1 MQIRLPD
8 TQQRINA
15 KQDSIHPVAP
25 RAESLSV
32 LDEELIKVANLFGG
46 EEAVAVVRSL
56 KKIGEATDEII
67 ANDLK
72 AEKEV
77 RLNNVRKIL
86 YKLYDHGLVS
96 CTRVRDEKTGWF
108 IFYWRLQPDQL
119 DAFIRSRKKR
129 ALDKLKQRLDFE
141 RDHTFFTCK
150 TDLDVRVTFEEAMES
165 SFKCG
170 KCGNQLASSE
180 NSELVS
186 VLEARVERLEAE
198 LSR

>member
-1 MQIRLPD
+1 M
-8 TQQRINA
+8 
-15 KQDSIHPVAP
+15 
-25 RAESLSV
+25 SV
-32 LDEELIKVANLFGG
+32 LDEELIKIANLFGG
-46 EEAVAVVRSL
+46 EEAVTVVKSL

-67 ANDLK
+67 ANDCGI
-72 AEKEV
+72 
-77 RLNNVRKIL
+77 RLNTVRKVL

-141 RDHTFFTCK
+141 KNHSFFICK
-150 TDLDVRVTFEEAMES
+150 TDPEVRVTFEEAMET

-170 KCGNQLASSE
+170 KCGNQLDSTDNA
-180 NSELVS
+180 ELITGV
-186 VLEARVERLEAE
+186 EARIQKLEAE

>member
-1 MQIRLPD
+1 M
-8 TQQRINA
+8 
-15 KQDSIHPVAP
+15 
-25 RAESLSV
+25 SV
-32 LDEELIKVANLFGG
+32 LDEELIKIANLFGG
-46 EEAVAVVRSL
+46 EEAVTVVKSL
-56 KKIGEATDEII
+56 KKLNEGTDEII
-67 ANDLK
+67 SNDC
-72 AEKEV
+72 AI
-77 RLNNVRKIL
+77 RLNTVRKVL

-141 RDHTFFTCK
+141 RDHTFFVCK
-150 TDLDVRVTFEEAMES
+150 TDVEVRVTFEEAMES

-170 KCGNQLASSE
+170 KCGNQLDSSE
-180 NSELVS
+180 NADMVS
-186 VLEARVERLEAE
+186 ILESKIEKLEAE

>member
-1 MQIRLPD
+1 M
-8 TQQRINA
+8 
-15 KQDSIHPVAP
+15 
-25 RAESLSV
+25 SV
-32 LDEELIKVANLFGG
+32 LDEELIKIANLFGG
-46 EEAVAVVRSL
+46 EEAVTVVKSL

-67 ANDLK
+67 ANDCGI
-72 AEKEV
+72 
-77 RLNNVRKIL
+77 RLNTVRKVL

-141 RDHTFFTCK
+141 KNHSFFICK
-150 TDLDVRVTFEEAMES
+150 TDPDVRVTFEEAMET

-170 KCGNQLASSE
+170 KCGNQLDSTDNA
-180 NSELVS
+180 ELITGV
-186 VLEARVERLEAE
+186 EARVQKLEAE